1 MVWPWVLN
9 VQINEQ
15 PMVIHHNYVFHGEH
29 LFPPIKLATMG
40 QIVPRLMN
48 FDEGPINKSNVTLEL
63 WKLCCQ
69 NPSTLNN
76 GPMNFIDN
84 GKIHAKCNKYA
95 IIIYCTLTPIP
106 LDNIVFSHI
115 SCFMNKMK
123 LNKCNFK
130 ANLDNRPI
138 MWCGSPMDLPW
149 LIMVGTISCAN
160 SSNFPKIKLV
170 SNI

>member
-1 MVWPWVLN
+1 
-9 VQINEQ
+9 
-15 PMVIHHNYVFHGEH
+15 
-29 LFPPIKLATMG
+29 
-40 QIVPRLMN
+40 
-48 FDEGPINKSNVTLEL
+48 LEL

-69 NPSTLNN
+69 NPSMLNN

-138 MWCGSPMDLPW
+138 MWCGSPMDLP
-149 LIMVGTISCAN
+149 
-160 SSNFPKIKLV
+160 
-170 SNI
+170 